1 MPRSKQSAATALTQ
15 EDIQYLLENTKYSE
29 DEIRQDIRVV
39 EISGRTSE
47 KWISQVGIR
56 LLEMSNKTSY

>member
-1 MPRSKQSAATALTQ
+1 MAWGERMPRSKQSAATTLTQ

-47 KWISQVGIR
+47 S
-56 LLEMSNKTSY
+56 